1 MKVGSASGSAKTT
14 AAKATRAKMESFIV
28 FRIHFLVDS
37 KKTELRMMMF
47 VDCLLLF
54 ISLRDRG
61 GVILENLNRLMF
73 GNSLGTEERR
83 VGSNVVYV
91 VEGN

>member
-61 GVILENLNRLMF
+61 G
-73 GNSLGTEERR
+73 
-83 VGSNVVYV
+83 GSFWKTLID
-91 VEGN
+91 